1 VVIRRASGL
10 VRLAAVTACWAAA
23 AAQAAEPGG
32 LTDDEV
38 VVKTEGAH
46 RLLLPKD
53 WPVERREDGVIAP
66 ASLEE
71 YLSMKFSQVR
81 EELQRAQ
88 RRIEDVE
95 RRVEALEQERKTADQ
110 RLRWLED
117 QLRQLSTAGASP

>member
-1 VVIRRASGL
+1 MTIAWFTSWLLMAGGG
-10 VRLAAVTACWAAA
+10 WAAE
-23 AAQAAEPGG
+23 QGG

-71 YLSMKFSQVR
+71 YLSLKFDQVR
-81 EELQRAQ
+81 EEFHRAN
-88 RRIEDVE
+88 RRIEALE
-95 RRVEALEQERKTADQ
+95 RRVEALEQERKTTDQ

>member
-1 VVIRRASGL
+1 MAHGG
-10 VRLAAVTACWAAA
+10 WAAEQGGPRPA
-23 AAQAAEPGG
+23 GDERRGG

-38 VVKTEGAH
+38 VVKTEGSH

-71 YLSMKFSQVR
+71 YLSLKFDQVR
-81 EELQRAQ
+81 EEFQRAN
-88 RRIEDVE
+88 RRIEAME
-95 RRVEALEQERKTADQ
+95 RRVEALEQERKTTDQ